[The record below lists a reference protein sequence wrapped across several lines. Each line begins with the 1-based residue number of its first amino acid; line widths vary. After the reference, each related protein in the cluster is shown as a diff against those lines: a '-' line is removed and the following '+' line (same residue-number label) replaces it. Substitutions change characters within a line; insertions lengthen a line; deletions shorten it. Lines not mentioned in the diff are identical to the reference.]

1 MRTITSITEMT
12 ASVEAARRAGKLV
25 GFVPTMGFLH
35 QGHLSL
41 VRESRL
47 KAGLTVV
54 SIFVNPL
61 QFGPNEDF
69 KEYPRD
75 PARDAKL
82 LEQEGVDILFC
93 PEAADMYPPGF
104 KTFVEVCDLQDKL
117 CGASRPGHFRGVC
130 TVLLKLFDIVLPDF
144 AFFGQK
150 DAQQAVIIKRM
161 TADLNLP
168 VTIEVCPIVRE
179 ADGLAMSSRNTNLS
193 PEERRAALVLSRSL
207 EAVRQ
212 GFREGERRTG
222 VLLERMEALIKKE
235 PLARVDYLA
244 AVSPET
250 LEPVA
255 SVEDGVLFALA
266 VLIGRTRLIDN
277 TQLGPSAEPGGKER
291 TRL

>member
-1 MRTITSITEMT
+1 MRTITSIPETT
-12 ASVEAARRAGKLV
+12 AAVEAARSAGKPV

-35 QGHLSL
+35 QGHVSL

-61 QFGPNEDF
+61 QFGPKEDF

-75 PARDAKL
+75 PVRDSNL
-82 LEQEGVDILFC
+82 LEHEGVDILFC

-104 KTFVEVCDLQDKL
+104 KTSVEVRDLQDKL

-130 TVLLKLFDIVLPDF
+130 TVVLKLFDIVRPDF

-150 DAQQAVIIKRM
+150 DAQQAVILKRL
-161 TADLNLP
+161 TADLNLQ

-179 ADGLAMSSRNTNLS
+179 ADGLAMSSRNIYLS
-193 PEERRAALVLSRSL
+193 PKERRAALVLSRSL
-207 EAVRQ
+207 EAARQ
-212 GFREGERRTG
+212 GYLAGERRTT
-222 VLLERMEALIKKE
+222 VLLERMSALIYKE

-250 LEPVA
+250 LEPA
-255 SVEDGVLFALA
+255 ANVEDEVLFALA
-266 VLIGRTRLIDN
+266 VFIGRTRLMDN
-277 TQLGPSAEPGGKER
+277 ALLGSFASPGAKNR
-291 TRL
+291 PRL

>member
-1 MRTITSITEMT
+1 VRTITSLPEMT
-12 ASVEAARRAGKLV
+12 AAVDAARSAGKPV

-35 QGHLSL
+35 EGHLKL
-41 VRESRL
+41 VRESRRE
-47 KAGLTVV
+47 AGLTVV

-61 QFGPNEDF
+61 QFGPKEDF

-75 PARDAKL
+75 PVRDANL

-104 KTFVEVCDLQDKL
+104 KTFVEVRDLQDKL

-130 TVLLKLFDIVLPDF
+130 TVVLKLFDIVRPDF

-150 DAQQAVIIKRM
+150 DAQQAVIIKHM

-168 VTIEVCPIVRE
+168 VTIKVCPIVRE
-179 ADGLAMSSRNTNLS
+179 ADGLAMSSRNTHLS
-193 PEERRAALVLSRSL
+193 PEERHAALVLPRSL
-207 EAVRQ
+207 EAARQ
-212 GFREGERRTG
+212 GYLEGERRTG
-222 VLLERMEALIKKE
+222 VLLERMAALIKKE
-235 PLARVDYLA
+235 PLARVDDLA

-255 SVEDGVLFALA
+255 NVEDEVLFALA
-266 VLIGRTRLIDN
+266 VFIGRTRLIDN
-277 TQLGPSAEPGGKER
+277 ALLGSSAGPAAKR
-291 TRL
+291 

>member
-1 MRTITSITEMT
+1 
-12 ASVEAARRAGKLV
+12 
-25 GFVPTMGFLH
+25 
-35 QGHLSL
+35 
-41 VRESRL
+41 
-47 KAGLTVV
+47 
-54 SIFVNPL
+54 
-61 QFGPNEDF
+61 
-69 KEYPRD
+69 
-75 PARDAKL
+75 
-82 LEQEGVDILFC
+82 
-93 PEAADMYPPGF
+93 
-104 KTFVEVCDLQDKL
+104 
-117 CGASRPGHFRGVC
+117 
-130 TVLLKLFDIVLPDF
+130 
-144 AFFGQK
+144 
-150 DAQQAVIIKRM
+150 
-161 TADLNLP
+161 
-168 VTIEVCPIVRE
+168 
-179 ADGLAMSSRNTNLS
+179 LS